1 MSDAVRNAV
10 GKLAAGDRPSPGE
23 IGSAFQAILAGEA
36 EPALIAAFLMGLRI
50 RGETVEDI
58 VAGVQVMRATMRPAK
73 APEGAIDTCGTGGLS
88 WTSLNTSTAVALVA
102 AGAGVV
108 VAKHGNR
115 SKSRAGSADVL
126 EALGV
131 NLSPTDAQIEASF
144 REARVAFMFAQ
155 QHHTAM
161 KYVAPVRQALG
172 MRTIFNMLGP
182 LANPAGVKR
191 QVMGVFAPE
200 WVEPIA
206 SAMLALGAKRAMVV
220 HGLDGMD
227 EISTTGETLVADVK
241 DGSVR
246 VHSLTP
252 ESLGVPR
259 AELDQLRGGTVAENA
274 EALKRVLGGEAGAFG
289 DLVAVNA
296 GAAILVAGLAET
308 LEDGIVQAR
317 ASVANGK
324 ATAALEALR
333 RASNG

>member
-10 GKLAAGDRPSPGE
+10 KKLAEGERPTPGE
-23 IGSAFQAILAGEA
+23 IGASFQAILTGEA
-36 EPALIAAFLMGLRI
+36 EPALIAAFLMGLRT

-58 VAGVQVMRATMRPAK
+58 VAGVRVMRANMVPAT

-88 WTSLNTSTAVALVA
+88 WTSLNTSTAVAFVA
-102 AGAGVV
+102 AGAGAV

-131 NLSPTDAQIEASF
+131 NLAPTAAQIEASF
-144 REARVAFMFAQ
+144 REAGVAFMFAQ

-161 KYVAPVRQALG
+161 KHVAPVRQALG
-172 MRTIFNMLGP
+172 IRTIFNMLGP

-200 WVEPIA
+200 WVEPVA
-206 SAMLALGAKRAMVV
+206 KAMLSLGAERAMVV

-227 EISTTGETLVADVK
+227 EISTTGTTLVAEIK
-241 DGSVR
+241 DGVVR
-246 VHSLTP
+246 MQDLSP
-252 ESLGVPR
+252 ERMGVAR
-259 AELDQLRGGTVAENA
+259 AKLDDLRGGTVAENA
-274 EALKRVLGGEAGAFG
+274 AALTRLLQGEPGPFA

-296 GAAILVAGLAET
+296 GAAIHVAGLTDT
-308 LEDGIVQAR
+308 LLEGIARAR
-317 ASVANGK
+317 ASISSGK
-324 ATAALEALR
+324 AMAALEALK
-333 RASNG
+333 RASHG

>member
-10 GKLAAGDRPSPGE
+10 KKLAEGERPTPEE
-23 IGSAFQAILAGEA
+23 IAASFQAILTGEA
-36 EPALIAAFLMGLRI
+36 EPALIAAFLMGLRT

-58 VAGVQVMRATMRPAK
+58 VAGVRVMRANMVPAN

-88 WTSLNTSTAVALVA
+88 WTSLNTSTAVAFVA

-131 NLSPTDAQIEASF
+131 NLAPTTAQIEASF
-144 REARVAFMFAQ
+144 REAGVAFMFAQ

-161 KYVAPVRQALG
+161 KHVAPVRQALG

-200 WVEPIA
+200 WVEPVA
-206 SAMLALGAKRAMVV
+206 KAMLSLGAERAMVV

-227 EISTTGETLVADVK
+227 EISTTGTTLVAEVK
-241 DGSVR
+241 DGLVR
-246 VHSLTP
+246 VQDLSP
-252 ESLGVPR
+252 ERLGVAR
-259 AELDQLRGGTVAENA
+259 AKLDDLRGGTVAENA
-274 EALKRVLGGEAGAFG
+274 SALTRLLRGEPGPFA

-296 GAAILVAGLAET
+296 GAAIHVAGQTET
-308 LEDGIVQAR
+308 LLDGIARAR
-317 ASVANGK
+317 ASIASGK
-324 ATAALEALR
+324 AMAALEALK
-333 RASNG
+333 RASHG